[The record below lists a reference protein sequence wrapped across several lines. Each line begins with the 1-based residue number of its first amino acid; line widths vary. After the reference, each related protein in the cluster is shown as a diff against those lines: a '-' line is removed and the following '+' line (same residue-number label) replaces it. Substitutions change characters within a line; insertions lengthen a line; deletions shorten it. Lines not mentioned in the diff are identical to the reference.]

1 MVPKAAGLPE
11 GVGEGV
17 TLGGDDVVTGLGV
30 GEVTGADV
38 LGVGELCSGCAEC
51 VGVGADGADIE
62 ARWVGSA
69 VRVVEGEG
77 EDFGVGEGVTVCA
90 GTTTTGPVVVVWSG
104 RTNR

>member
-1 MVPKAAGLPE
+1 MPKAAGLPE
-11 GVGEGV
+11 GVGESV
-17 TLGGDDVVTGLGV
+17 ARGGADVVTGLGV

-38 LGVGELCSGCAEC
+38 LGVGELCSGCEEC
-51 VGVGADGADIE
+51 VGAGVADAE

-69 VRVVEGEG
+69 VRVGEGEG